1 MGVGL
6 GRNSP
11 VQLSLSRENYEAL
24 IERHGQWVR
33 WRTSTKCACLN
44 PSTFQP
50 DIRCK
55 RCGGRGVTYS
65 FQPSQIVQTVAMAK
79 SNDGILEIDSV
90 FEDDE
95 LVKVY
100 DRNGMEYEAEK
111 NGIYVTLDPSEV
123 EKSAYYNILLK
134 RNNLKELKEAEMKNE
149 NGYYVV
155 QGLESSRANI
165 DGVYYSAPGDIIS
178 IEKIVDVTGEEFEAE
193 EFRLNKVLLR
203 EKKVTKVGIGDNLEE
218 IEETVVIDPIEP
230 LKAVGVKFVP
240 PFIFA
245 LLSQN
250 VSKAD
255 AQAMVEAQGDAVCTF
270 PYSCDVA
277 ETDVLTVLA
286 GTITQKEVQ
295 AKTGSGID
303 PLPSFF
309 VSDIISVTAYDGT
322 EFKEGED
329 YVLYGTNSIKW
340 LTDYLDTGDGYS
352 ITYRT
357 YPTYTVVK
365 DIPQLRSSENQR
377 FPKKAIVKYMSSY
390 SEKRKVNRQ
399 L

>member
-1 MGVGL
+1 M
-6 GRNSP
+6 
-11 VQLSLSRENYEAL
+11 
-24 IERHGQWVR
+24 
-33 WRTSTKCACLN
+33 
-44 PSTFQP
+44 
-50 DIRCK
+50 CK
-55 RCGGRGVTYS
+55 GS
-65 FQPSQIVQTVAMAK
+65 
-79 SNDGILEIDSV
+79 DGILEVDSI

-95 LVKVY
+95 LIKVY
-100 DRNGMEYEAEK
+100 DNTGKEYEAEK
-111 NGIYVTLDPSEV
+111 NGIYIILDPSETD
-123 EKSAYYNILLK
+123 KSSYYNVLLK
-134 RNNLKELKEAEMKNE
+134 RNNVKVLESAEMHNE

-155 QGLESSRANI
+155 QGMESSRANI

-178 IEKIVDVTGEEFEAE
+178 VEKIVDVTGEEFEAE

-218 IEETVVIDPIEP
+218 IQETVVIDPIEP
-230 LKAVGVKFVP
+230 LTAVGVKFVP
-240 PFIFA
+240 PYIFA

-277 ETDVLTVLA
+277 ESDVITVLA

-309 VSDIISVTAYDGT
+309 VSEIVSVTAYDGT

-340 LTDYLDTGDGYS
+340 LTDYLDTGEGYS
-352 ITYRT
+352 ITYKS

-390 SEKRKVNRQ
+390 SEKKKVNRQ